1 MMLLIDTDVF
11 LRAFRDSNFLE
22 LIKPFNPTVCTVVNI
37 EAIQGSKSKAE
48 IKRLE
53 KFIQLNFFR
62 VEYKRRLKSVGI
74 GASLFKQ
81 FRYFAW
87 RCAYRCNGDKP
98 KSSAFHLQ
106 PKAFPLPRNQTACIS
121 TLGFQP

>member
-62 VEYKRRLKSVGI
+62 VSNTREDLKRALELVRRYSSSSGILLGDALI
-74 GASLFKQ
+74 GATAINRSLPLFTFNQKH
-81 FRYFAW
+81 FRYPEI
-87 RCAYRCNGDKP
+87 KP
-98 KSSAFHLQ
+98 LV
-106 PKAFPLPRNQTACIS
+106 
-121 TLGFQP
+121 FQP